1 MQTKKNIMET
11 QTIIILVLIGM
22 VAGTLSGMVGI
33 GGGIVIVPA
42 LVYFLGFSQMNAQG
56 SSLALIMLP
65 VGFWGVI
72 QYYKMGHVN
81 YNVVLFLAVGF
92 ILGSFFGSK
101 ISLSLPQDTVKK
113 VFAVLKNYFE
123 QYKVLENKIVEI
135 DDFQDKDAAYK
146 IIGQAINAYKIKF
159 PTN

>member
-72 QYYKMGHVN
+72 QYYKMGYVN
-81 YNVVLFLAVGF
+81 YNVVLVLAVGF
-92 ILGSFFGSK
+92 VLGSFFGSR

-113 VFAVLKNYFE
+113 MFAILMIVIACKMLFFDKKKAATGE
-123 QYKVLENKIVEI
+123 KAGKV
-135 DDFQDKDAAYK
+135 AA
-146 IIGQAINAYKIKF
+146 Q
-159 PTN
+159 